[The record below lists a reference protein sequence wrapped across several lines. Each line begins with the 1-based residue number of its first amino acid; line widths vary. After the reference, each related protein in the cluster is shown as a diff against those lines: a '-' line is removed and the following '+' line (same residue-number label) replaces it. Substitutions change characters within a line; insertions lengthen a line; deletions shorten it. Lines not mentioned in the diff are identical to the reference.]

1 MIAVVLLVYVAPRSR
16 SRLARR
22 DAAIAKRA
30 QPWQLLSVR
39 RASRTTESTMRVALR
54 LNTCHHEVLPFRT
67 TSSVVEHLV
76 CGMGVFITW
85 SDHVHMN
92 CCFDLRTTGCVG
104 GAHRCV
110 SRLQAEQ
117 QRLELHGNQLAVQC
131 WRRMSPSPDQ
141 QPIACVRAKPGEPIM
156 SPLNP
161 LSNKKNC
168 SCQTT
173 QKFSTTGLIDA
184 RQAHGHKFA

>member
-1 MIAVVLLVYVAPRSR
+1 MIAVVLLVYVAPRLR
-16 SRLARR
+16 SRLAR
-22 DAAIAKRA
+22 RA

-67 TSSVVEHLV
+67 TSSV
-76 CGMGVFITW
+76 GVFITW

-141 QPIACVRAKPGEPIM
+141 QPIACVRAEPGEPIM

-161 LSNKKNC
+161 LPNKKNC

-173 QKFSTTGLIDA
+173 
-184 RQAHGHKFA
+184 